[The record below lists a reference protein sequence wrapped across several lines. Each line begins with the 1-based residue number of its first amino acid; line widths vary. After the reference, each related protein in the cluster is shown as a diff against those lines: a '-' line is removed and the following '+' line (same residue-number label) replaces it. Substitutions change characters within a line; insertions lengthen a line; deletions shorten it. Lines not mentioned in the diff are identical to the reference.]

1 MVSGAKK
8 QSSDVEQE
16 FQSALSKH
24 PDVVVTID
32 ADSSWARVQPT
43 EHKNPV
49 FYNRDSDTRYGDPAK
64 EIGVCY
70 VAGSSK
76 VAIAETFQHGPD
88 GPGSSV
94 LMKDIMDRSLHQLR
108 AARPLNVIDVGQL
121 SAYAGRK
128 LRDIVQAKGQG
139 SEGYDLTQTLS
150 AMSMR
155 YSPEID
161 GLLYTSTVFPRAASL
176 EGCNLVLF
184 EGRETQLLPVSSE
197 PLAEALLT
205 DDKTAVE
212 FLVDLNLSVV

>member
-1 MVSGAKK
+1 MGSCTT
-8 QSSDVEQE
+8 
-16 FQSALSKH
+16 H
-24 PDVVVTID
+24 
-32 ADSSWARVQPT
+32 RVR
-43 EHKNPV
+43 HPV

-94 LMKDIMDRSLHQLR
+94 LMKDIMDRSLHQLK

-139 SEGYDLTQTLS
+139 SEGYDLTQMLS

-155 YSPEID
+155 YSPEI
-161 GLLYTSTVFPRAASL
+161 
-176 EGCNLVLF
+176 E
-184 EGRETQLLPVSSE
+184 VSSI
-197 PLAEALLT
+197 PLLCFPEQLHL
-205 DDKTAVE
+205 KGVI
-212 FLVDLNLSVV
+212 